1 MADPLFAQ
9 GTTATIKDEPSGT
22 ATTLL
27 NLIDIGGRS
36 RTKPTA
42 RVDGLSDTEEK
53 FKVISK
59 ANLGELQLVFQFDDD
74 AIATNQFKLLETRW
88 TNNQLVTVSPNFPG
102 AFDNTTKLVE
112 YKGYI
117 TNIEEQGA
125 SRDATDPMRYTVTL
139 KLTN

>member
-88 TNNQLVTVSPNFPG
+88 TNNQLVTVSPNYPG